1 MRRSAILLA
10 TLSLAGCGY
19 GASRQ
24 AHEAQISMIGMSSA
38 DLLACA
44 GPPVKSTKINEGAH
58 VDTYTYSPS
67 SGNGFTLTLPLS
79 LGGVALGGSGTGCTA
94 DVRVVNNKVSE
105 VHYTGADDE
114 TIGNDGVCD
123 PIFRGCLRQ
132 PEPTMQPVTGPN
144 YDKSSAFHS
153 PPVPQQTSA
162 AEEMETTGPAAVSTP
177 K

>member
-1 MRRSAILLA
+1 MRRTALMLA

-44 GPPVKSTKINEGAH
+44 GPPVKSTKINSAAH
-58 VDTYTYSPS
+58 VDTYTYTPAN
-67 SGNGFTLTLPLS
+67 GNGFTLSLPLN
-79 LGGVALGGSGTGCTA
+79 LGGVALGGSGNGCTA

-105 VHYTGADDE
+105 VHYTGADDL
-114 TIGNDGVCD
+114 TIGNDGVCN

-144 YDKSSAFHS
+144 YDASSAFHA
-153 PPVPQQTSA
+153 PPVPPQTSE
-162 AEEMETTGPAAVSTP
+162 AEQMETTEPAASTP
-177 K
+177 KK